1 MFRAFEWSQRK
12 NIWLLANRNICF
24 EQIVSAIETGK
35 LLDIVEHPK
44 PEKYARQR
52 IIIVELNGYA
62 YLVPFIEQ
70 IDHYFL
76 KTIIPS
82 RKATRRYLKES
93 KS

>member
-35 LLDIVEHPK
+35 LLDIVGHPK
-44 PEKYARQR
+44 PEKYAHQR
-52 IIIVELNGYA
+52 IMIVELNGYA